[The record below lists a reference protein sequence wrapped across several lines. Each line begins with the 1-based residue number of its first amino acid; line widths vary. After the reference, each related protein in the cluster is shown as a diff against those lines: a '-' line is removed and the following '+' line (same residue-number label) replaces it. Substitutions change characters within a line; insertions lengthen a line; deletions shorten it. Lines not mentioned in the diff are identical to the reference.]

1 MALFAVYEN
10 TAVVGLGTTEEAA
23 WHSAAEESERA
34 GIVWESARCVEITDA
49 DDARRIV
56 DEHTVA
62 GDPLR
67 AYCAGYS
74 DGLEWDLSG
83 YDSAE
88 EVAAETDWATPTI
101 NALGPDAATKH
112 FGLAPGSWGGAAWE
126 DACVEYNRGCR
137 AGALAQ

>member
-1 MALFAVYEN
+1 MVLFAIYEN
-10 TAVVGLGTTEEAA
+10 TAVVGLGATEESA

-56 DEHTVA
+56 DEHTLT

-83 YDSAE
+83 YADAE
-88 EVAAETDWATPTI
+88 EAASETDWATPTI
-101 NALGPDAATKH
+101 NALGPDAASKH
-112 FGLAPGSWGGAAWE
+112 LGLAPESWGSDAWQAAV
-126 DACVEYNRGCR
+126 DEYNRGCA
-137 AGALAQ
+137 AGVAAQ